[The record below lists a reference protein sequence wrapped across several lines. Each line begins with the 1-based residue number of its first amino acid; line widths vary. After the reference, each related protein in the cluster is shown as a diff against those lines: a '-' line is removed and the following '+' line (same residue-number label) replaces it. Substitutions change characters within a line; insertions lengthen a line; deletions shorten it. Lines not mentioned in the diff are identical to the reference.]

1 MVRLAVTLDSL
12 NRHAEAAQAYEEFSR
27 AYPRDRR
34 AADAQI
40 NAAVSFAQ
48 AGDTTSA
55 ARAYGTFATR
65 FPGDSR
71 AAAARQTWLELLR
84 ATGDTAAASRE
95 LTALCAR
102 PTPEIRG
109 QCAAR
114 VAEAHFR
121 RGAALWT
128 RYKSLRF
135 VIASKAQLTAAGV
148 QRAQRQKQAV
158 LREMST
164 HFTNAIKTGN
174 ARWLAAA
181 TYHLGLAQWE
191 YGNFLRN
198 VQLPSG
204 LTPEEQQAGEQGAA
218 QQAERFFEDARKTWQ
233 SLVDKAEQEQ
243 ATFGTEAADW
253 VERAREALRGN
264 VPADPPTAMGARQ
277 AEVFVGGAL

>member
-1 MVRLAVTLDSL
+1 VRLAVTLDSL
-12 NRHAEAAQAYEEFSR
+12 NRDVDAARAYEEFSR

-40 NAAVSFAQ
+40 NAAVTFAQ
-48 AGDTTSA
+48 GGDTTSA
-55 ARAYGTFATR
+55 ARAYGSFASR
-65 FPGDSR
+65 FPRDPR
-71 AAAARQTWLELLR
+71 AAEARQTRLELLR
-84 ATGDTAAASRE
+84 ASGDTVAATRE
-95 LTALCAR
+95 LAALCTR

-114 VAEAHFR
+114 AAEGHFR
-121 RGAALWT
+121 RGVALWP

-135 VIASKAQLTAAGV
+135 VIASKSQLTAAGV

-164 HFTNAIKTGN
+164 HLTNAIKTGN

-181 TYHLGLAQWE
+181 TYHLGLAQHE

-198 VQLPSG
+198 VELPAG
-204 LTPEEQQAGEQGAA
+204 LTPEEQQAGQQGAA
-218 QQAERFFEDARKTWQ
+218 QQAEQFFQAAQKTWQ
-233 SLVDKAEQEQ
+233 SLVEKSEQERGE
-243 ATFGTEAADW
+243 FEAEAREW

-264 VPADPPTAMGARQ
+264 VPADPPMAMYDREAS
-277 AEVFVGGAL
+277 VFVEGV